1 MEGTGFYTAI
11 DDVRLQLVPRETSPG
26 SGTFKVY
33 EYYETTHLQTMLK
46 LDFYKALEAGHIIR
60 KCQNCGRYFLLQKGY
75 HLGHTFGVYGY
86 EKLSADELGL
96 REMLSPDGVT
106 KARKAALEHL
116 RQRYPDSALY
126 RWRRA
131 FRKMRDV

>member
-1 MEGTGFYTAI
+1 MF
-11 DDVRLQLVPRETSPG
+11 
-26 SGTFKVY
+26 
-33 EYYETTHLQTMLK
+33 QTLSAK
-46 LDFYKALEAGHIIR
+46 DRSI
-60 KCQNCGRYFLLQKGY
+60 
-75 HLGHTFGVYGY
+75 LGHTFGVYGY

-116 RQRYPDSALY
+116 RQHYPDSALY
-126 RWRRA
+126 RWRRS